1 MSEQE
6 KKNNSGQ
13 FKKGNTIGKET
24 RFKKNNTASVKYKD
38 EFCDMMITFFNERP
52 SEVIYEEE
60 YHKDG
65 TLKKRVPKIVL
76 PPKYPTFEAFA
87 VSIGVNSRTLRE
99 WAAVGEDGSANH
111 PRFAEAYALAR
122 DMQLSIAKNCGI
134 TKQYDS
140 NFAKF
145 ILVNEYGMRDKQ
157 DVETNLS
164 GKIEAPMDDK
174 TRALIERVERRMSEQ
189 WHGNESKK

>member
-1 MSEQE
+1 MSEQD

-13 FKKGNTIGKET
+13 FQQGNTIGKET
-24 RFKKNNTASVKYKD
+24 RFKKNNSVAVKYKD
-38 EFCDMMITFFNERP
+38 EFCDMLTTFFTERP

-65 TLKKRVPKIVL
+65 TLKKRVPKIIL

-87 VSIGVNSRTLRE
+87 VSIGVTSRTLRE
-99 WAAVGEDGSANH
+99 WADVGEDGKPKH
-111 PRFAEAYALAR
+111 PRFSYAYARAK
-122 DMQLSIAKNCGI
+122 DMQLAIAKNCGI

-145 ILVNEYGMRDKQ
+145 VLINDHDLTDRVVQEQ
-157 DVETNLS
+157 AQ
-164 GKIEAPMDDK
+164 EAPFEVN
-174 TRALIERVERRMSEQ
+174 INVV
-189 WHGNESKK
+189 KKV